1 MGFKRDDLPS
11 SGGDFLKA
19 RDLPP
24 NWKEDYTIAEVGMQT
39 FPARDNQGE
48 QQKLILTFRETE
60 KTLPLNQTNMELLFE
75 NVDGDTDNW
84 IGATVRLFI
93 GSTKF
98 GPGIKLQVFAQSSAP
113 DGLTPR
119 TRDEGAPYPTPAATE
134 VAGEE
139 GAGDVDFD
147 DDIPF

>member
-11 SGGDFLKA
+11 GGGDFLKA

-24 NWKEDYTIAEVGMQT
+24 TWKEDYTIAEVTMQT
-39 FPARDNQGE
+39 FPARDNQPE
-48 QQKLILTFRETE
+48 QQKLILLFRETE

-75 NVDGDTDNW
+75 NVDADTDNW
-84 IGATVRLFI
+84 AGTVIRLFI

-98 GPGIKLQVFAQSSAP
+98 GPGIKVQVFAIAP
-113 DGLTPR
+113 QGTTTPD
-119 TRDEGAPYPTPAATE
+119 TSDNTPAP
-134 VAGEE
+134 
-139 GAGDVDFD
+139 GAYTPAPVEADEDFD

>member
-11 SGGDFLKA
+11 GGGDFLKA

-24 NWKEDYTIAEVGMQT
+24 NWKEDYTIAEVTMQT
-39 FPARDNQGE
+39 FPARDNQPE
-48 QQKLILTFRETE
+48 QQKLILLFRETE

-84 IGATVRLFI
+84 VGAVIRLFI

-98 GPGIKLQVFAQSSAP
+98 GPGIKVQVFAQ
-113 DGLTPR
+113 TP
-119 TRDEGAPYPTPAATE
+119 RDEGAAAPAQATPPVDPAADE
-134 VAGEE
+134 
-139 GAGDVDFD
+139 DFD